1 VRVWST
7 DWFDNPSKET
17 DKLVA
22 KLEQLRM
29 RPVSEMPSYPS
40 LHRASA
46 IVDPE
51 AVEKAAKATSEEAP
65 PAREPT
71 LEVVKPAPLP
81 SQAKPAF
88 DGTALLKGTG
98 KLTPA
103 QAVAALEAYRDIVI
117 APASA
122 NWEPERSLLRP
133 AMMRHLYSSG
143 SLIRTSGTPTS
154 PSSCGK
160 APMGLRRSVTWKMF
174 ALFSSGYSLVASGSR
189 RPKARPC
196 CRRGG
201 LIPRGHRRRLPRRGL
216 G

>member
-1 VRVWST
+1 MRVWST

-29 RPVSEMPSYPS
+29 RPVSEMPSHPS

-133 AMMRHLYSSG
+133 AMIETFVQQRITDPNQWYAHVPQFL
-143 SLIRTSGTPTS
+143 RQGTNGAEKKRYLEDV
-154 PSSCGK
+154 C
-160 APMGLRRSVTWKMF
+160 
-174 ALFSSGYSLVASGSR
+174 ALLE
-189 RPKARPC
+189 
-196 CRRGG
+196 
-201 LIPRGHRRRLPRRGL
+201 RL
-216 G
+216 

>member
-1 VRVWST
+1 
-7 DWFDNPSKET
+7 
-17 DKLVA
+17 
-22 KLEQLRM
+22 
-29 RPVSEMPSYPS
+29 MPSYPS

-133 AMMRHLYSSG
+133 AMIETFVQQRITDPNQWYAHVPQFL
-143 SLIRTSGTPTS
+143 RQGTN
-154 PSSCGK
+154 GAEK
-160 APMGLRRSVTWKMF
+160 KRYLEMF